1 MPNHP
6 TVNRQAVDGFLK
18 VYNQGGLWLLFDEK
32 SKDAMM
38 NFANVVLRSYVTDLQ
53 EQAMKLMA
61 AKKAMIE
68 KQAQAGQGQAAPTD
82 AVAAIPVPP
91 AAPQKSLITLT
102 DM

>member
-1 MPNHP
+1 MGYP
-6 TVNRQAVDGFLK
+6 TVNRQAVEGFLK
-18 VYNQGGLWLLFDEK
+18 VYNSGGLYLLFDEK
-32 SKDAMM
+32 SKQAMQD
-38 NFANVVLRSYVTDLQ
+38 FANIALKSYVTDLQ

-68 KQAQAGQGQAAPTD
+68 KQVAGQAAPTD

-102 DM
+102 DL

>member
-1 MPNHP
+1 MGFP
-6 TVNRQAVDGFLK
+6 TVNLQSVEGFLK
-18 VYNQGGLWLLFDEK
+18 VYNSGGLYLLFDSK
-32 SKDAMM
+32 SKQAMVD
-38 NFANVVLRSYVTDLQ
+38 FCNVALKSYVTDLQ

-68 KQAQAGQGQAAPTD
+68 KQVAGQTAPID

-91 AAPQKSLITLT
+91 AVPQKSLITLT

>member
-1 MPNHP
+1 MGYP
-6 TVNRQAVDGFLK
+6 TVNLQAVEGFLK
-18 VYNQGGLWLLFDEK
+18 VYNSGGLYLLFDSK
-32 SKDAMM
+32 SKQAMM
-38 NFANVVLRSYVTDLQ
+38 DFANIALKSYVTDLQ

-68 KQAQAGQGQAAPTD
+68 KQQAGQVPPTD
-82 AVAAIPVPP
+82 AVAEIPVPA